1 MDEASQAQADTDTQ
15 ILPKNKVRILFDA
28 VAQLRRIGGKVNVF
42 NMMALTGG
50 KEGITQDDIRIYLKF
65 LATLE
70 KID

>member
-1 MDEASQAQADTDTQ
+1 
-15 ILPKNKVRILFDA
+15 VRILFDA
-28 VAQLRRIGGKVNVF
+28 VEQLRRIGEKVNMF

-50 KEGITQDDIRIYLKF
+50 KEGITQDNIRIYLKF

>member
-1 MDEASQAQADTDTQ
+1 MDEASQAQADTDAQ
-15 ILPKNKVRILFDA
+15 CLPKNKVRILFDA
-28 VAQLRRIGGKVNVF
+28 VEQLRRIGEKVNVF

-50 KEGITQDDIRIYLKF
+50 KEGITQDNIRIYLKF

>member
-1 MDEASQAQADTDTQ
+1 MDEASQTQADTDTQ
-15 ILPKNKVRILFDA
+15 CLPKNKVRILFDA
-28 VAQLRRIGGKVNVF
+28 VEQLRRIGEKVNVF

-50 KEGITQDDIRIYLKF
+50 KEGITQDNIRTYLKF